1 MDIRAKRFIGK
12 VAFITGI
19 ARGQGREHAVRLAAE
34 GASIIGIDSCSDFAS
49 TSYVPATEADL
60 ADTIAA
66 VQDVGGRILTSIV
79 DVRDGD
85 GVAAALAAGVD
96 TFGRLDLVIANAA
109 ICSYGQVWELTDTQ
123 WHETIDVNLTGVW
136 HTLRAAAPI
145 LIDQGEGGS
154 IVVISS
160 GAGLKGLPL
169 LGHYGATKWA
179 ITGLARTLANEVGP
193 YSIRVN
199 TIHPT
204 AVRTPMGR
212 DPSLHAAFEAHPEF
226 LGSFGN
232 VLPVGSVDASDISD
246 AVLWLLSDEARWVTG
261 AAIPVDAGSGQR

>member
-1 MDIRAKRFIGK
+1 MDTHGNRFTGK
-12 VAFITGI
+12 VAFITGV

-34 GASIIGIDSCSDFAS
+34 GASIIGIDSCSEFVS
-49 TSYVPATEADL
+49 TSYASATEADL

-66 VQDVGGRILTSIV
+66 VEEVGGRIVTSIV

-136 HTLRAAAPI
+136 HTLRAAVPI
-145 LIDQGEGGS
+145 LIAQDEGGS

-179 ITGLARTLANEVGP
+179 VTGLARTLANEVGP
-193 YSIRVN
+193 HSIRVN
-199 TIHPT
+199 TVHPT

-212 DPSLHAAFEAHPEF
+212 DPSLRAAFDAHPEF
-226 LGSFGN
+226 AGSFGN